1 MAEVPTTC
9 QKCRSPLWRVARRRK
24 IGGGRKYAGKPMAQR
39 IKCECGADR
48 LVLPGRDL
56 GCQVCGRLTPVPDI
70 PVPPKPRTLLD
81 ALQER
86 NPAITEVRM
95 NPDGESV
102 TITENL
108 NGNPNVVLIPPA
120 LLMLESAPMY
130 KIWDFNQKV
139 AVKRSWADE
148 WANMS
153 EMSLNDRRDRFKE
166 LAAGRDLPQGF
177 RDWPK
182 ERRIEWLDHNWS
194 LA

>member
-1 MAEVPTTC
+1 
-9 QKCRSPLWRVARRRK
+9 
-24 IGGGRKYAGKPMAQR
+24 MAQR

-102 TITENL
+102 TITESL
-108 NGNPNVVLIPPA
+108 NGNPNVVVVPEIGLPLAFVRSFDGQNAVLIGGGRA
-120 LLMLESAPMY
+120 DTFRERMAEAM
-130 KIWDFNQKV
+130 Q
-139 AVKRSWADE
+139 RSWADE

-166 LAAGRDLPQGF
+166 LAAGRELPQGF
-177 RDWPK
+177 REWPK
-182 ERRIEWLDHNWS
+182 ERRIEWLDRSWP
-194 LA
+194 L